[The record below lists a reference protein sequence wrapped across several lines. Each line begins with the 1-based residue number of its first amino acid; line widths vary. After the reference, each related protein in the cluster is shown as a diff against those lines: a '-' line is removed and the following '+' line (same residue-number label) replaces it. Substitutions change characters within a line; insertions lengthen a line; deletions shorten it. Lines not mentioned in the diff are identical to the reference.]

1 MRYTQLTEAEAT
13 DIAVFYGGRFQPMH
27 SGHHKVYMDLVRK
40 FGSSNVFIATTIAK
54 NAQPEKDPFSFEE
67 KTSIM
72 SDMFSIP
79 ADKIIRTSPYQP
91 DVSATGK
98 DPSNTAVLLVFS
110 EKDAGRLKTG
120 GYLRMYK
127 DGEQLTSSDEAGYIY
142 TVPVKD
148 DGRSATTFRNIMRMD
163 GIEEKKKREAFQDF
177 FGKFD
182 PEVYNFVKGKLN
194 ASIK

>member
-1 MRYTQLTEAEAT
+1 MKYSQLTEAEAT

-54 NAQPEKDPFSFEE
+54 DAQPEKDPFSYEE
-67 KTSIM
+67 KIGIM
-72 SDMFSIP
+72 TTMFGIP

-98 DPSNTAVLLVFS
+98 DPNNTAVLLVFS

-127 DGEQLTSSDEAGYIY
+127 DGAQLVSSDEAGYIY

-148 DGRSATTFRNIMRMD
+148 DGRSATTFRNVMRMD
-163 GIEEKKKREAFQDF
+163 GIKEKKKREAFEDF
-177 FGKFD
+177 FGKFN
-182 PEVYNFVKGKLN
+182 PKVYNFVKGKLN
-194 ASIK
+194 GGQ